1 MPKINISLAQMPIVV
16 GDLAQNTTTVHTMLR
31 EAMQRRSHL
40 VLLPELWRTGYDWEN
55 YQHTAEQ
62 LNSGIFTE
70 MSQLAQQHQVSIIGS
85 YFEKHGHGTANSAVY
100 FANDGRVMGGYRK
113 MHLIPAMQ
121 EDRYLQPGNTPLTL
135 DLPWGPTSVAI
146 CYDIRFPELFRRYVN
161 SGAVMVLVVAQWPLE
176 RIEHWRL
183 LLQARAIENQVYV
196 IAVNGAGQSGQVML
210 GGHSMIVDPWGQIII
225 EAGTEPN
232 LVTAEIELN
241 RVSDIRTQ
249 FPVLKHRRTDVFPN
263 QL

>member
-1 MPKINISLAQMPIVV
+1 MPRLNISLAQMPIIV
-16 GDLAQNTTTVHTMLR
+16 GDIAQNTTTMQKMHA
-31 EAMQRRSHL
+31 EAIQRRSHL
-40 VLLPELWRTGYDWEN
+40 LMLPELWRTGYDWGN
-55 YQHTAEQ
+55 HNRVSDQ

-70 MSQLAQQHQVSIIGS
+70 MSQLAQQTKISIMGS
-85 YFEKHGHGTANSAVY
+85 YFEKRGHDTANSAVF
-100 FANDGRVMGGYRK
+100 FASNGRSMGVYRK

-121 EDRYLQPGNTPLTL
+121 EDRYLQAGSSPLTM
-135 DLPWGPTSVAI
+135 DLPWGQTSVAI

-161 SGAVMVLVVAQWPLE
+161 TGTIMVLVVAQWPLE

-241 RVSDIRTQ
+241 RVSEIRTQ
-249 FPVLKHRRTDVFPN
+249 FPVLEHRRSDVLPS
-263 QL
+263 